1 MAMSR
6 NRERTNSRAV
16 IYSRLSPR
24 IRPDGSESCEKQ
36 IEICQG
42 YCDFCKLEVIG
53 VFYDKNTS
61 GAKAANRPGLQ
72 LKGLLLRGT
81 SGESHAA
88 GTEIK
93 ANLSLR
99 GMDTPQG
106 QIVDSTSVK
115 HLWGLFCE
123 IL

>member
-6 NRERTNSRAV
+6 NRERTNNRTV

-36 IEICQG
+36 IGICQR

-53 VFYDKNTS
+53 VFYDKNES

-81 SGESHAA
+81 SG
-88 GTEIK
+88 K
-93 ANLSLR
+93 AMRQGRKLR
-99 GMDTPQG
+99 P
-106 QIVDSTSVK
+106 IF
-115 HLWGLFCE
+115 L
-123 IL
+123 

>member
-36 IEICQG
+36 IEICQR

-53 VFYDKNTS
+53 VFYDLERIDTAKDYSRYFYKTVSLFVKLERELVSERTSDAVLRHQRAGGSMSFLPPYGMKNDPKDPT
-61 GAKAANRPGLQ
+61 K
-72 LKGLLLRGT
+72 
-81 SGESHAA
+81 
-88 GTEIK
+88 
-93 ANLSLR
+93 
-99 GMDTPQG
+99 
-106 QIVDSTSVK
+106 
-115 HLWGLFCE
+115 
-123 IL
+123 

>member
-1 MAMSR
+1 MTD
-6 NRERTNSRAV
+6 EAV
-16 IYSRLSPR
+16 YVLYFSHKPLTLNWHKQAPHPSHLPIDT
-24 IRPDGSESCEKQ
+24 DGFRKR
-36 IEICQG
+36 
-42 YCDFCKLEVIG
+42 V
-53 VFYDKNTS
+53 
-61 GAKAANRPGLQ
+61 
-72 LKGLLLRGT
+72 KGLLLRGT

-99 GMDTPQG
+99 GNGGDTPQG

-115 HLWGLFCE
+115 HLWGLSCE